1 MYDVIVV
8 GQGLTGLLSAIVAKK
23 QNKKVALVA
32 KGTGKMLQST
42 GLMDLVPGS
51 NKDFSQWMELYGL
64 SNREKITVKDAINE
78 FKRLTEKIG
87 YQYVGD
93 VDKLA
98 NIVTSSGHLK
108 STALYPKTITP
119 IPEKGR
125 VVIVGFT
132 EIVDFQP
139 EFLKGNLQKERP
151 NLQIKTMSVSLGK
164 DSQRTLTQLDA
175 ARVLDEKESREQ
187 ILKQIKEKMKAEST
201 EGVDLFIFPAA
212 LGVQQWEEVHT
223 QFSSELK
230 AKVTE
235 APGLPPNATAIR
247 LHERLRKEA
256 IKLGVRFYADTEV
269 NGFSEKGTINEIT
282 IKMSNR
288 SAKLQSYHLLICTGG
303 ILGGGLEQTAKGLK
317 ETTLHLSVNKE
328 GSYVDL
334 PDHVYPVG
342 ASLGTNVIHYGIT
355 GGVYSIVSSYLT
367 NFQMEQSDMRG
378 LQRA

>member
-8 GQGLTGLLSAIVAKK
+8 GQGLTGLLSAIVARK

-87 YQYVGD
+87 YEYVGD

-98 NIVTSSGHLK
+98 NVVTSSGHLK

-125 VVIVGFT
+125 VVIVGFN

-139 EFLKGNLQKERP
+139 EFLKGNLQKVRP
-151 NLQIKTMSVSLGK
+151 DLQIGTMSVRLDK
-164 DSQRTLTQLDA
+164 NSQRTLTQLDA
-175 ARVLDEKESREQ
+175 ARALDEKDSREH
-187 ILKQIKEKMKAEST
+187 ILKQIKEKMKTKST

-223 QFSSELK
+223 QFCTELK

-269 NGFSEKGTINEIT
+269 NGFSKKGTINEIT
-282 IKMSNR
+282 IKMNNR
-288 SAKLQSYHLLICTGG
+288 SAKLQSDHLLICTGG

-317 ETTLHLSVNKE
+317 ETTLQLSVNKE
-328 GSYVDL
+328 GAYVNL
-334 PDHVYPVG
+334 PNHVYPVG

-355 GGVYSIVSSYLT
+355 GGIYSVVSSYLT
-367 NFQMEQSDMRG
+367 NLQIERSDMRG